1 MATIH
6 SAVRAYSLEA
16 AVVPAM
22 AGAAA
27 GIYSGSSLAY
37 ANGDLSPARLMSLL
51 NRQLYRSTPTEK
63 YATLF
68 FGTYSTTTRVLTFC
82 NAGHLPPV
90 VLGADGTT
98 LAAAGEVPMP
108 DEFDDMPYEEAEVR
122 LSPGDIVLAYS
133 DGLTEPENDFGEFGE
148 QRLIDLV
155 RENRLLPLERISEV
169 ITSAVLDW
177 IGGAEQPDDITLVLA
192 RPV

>member
-1 MATIH
+1 
-6 SAVRAYSLEA
+6 
-16 AVVPAM
+16 
-22 AGAAA
+22 
-27 GIYSGSSLAY
+27 
-37 ANGDLSPARLMSLL
+37 MSLL

-68 FGTYSTTTRVLTFC
+68 FGTYSARERMLTYC

-90 VLGADGTT
+90 VLGADGSTRR
-98 LAAAGEVPMP
+98 LDAGGTVVGL
-108 DEFDDMPYEEAEVR
+108 FDDMSYEEADIR

-155 RENRLLPLERISEV
+155 RENRLLPLERISEIV
-169 ITSAVLDW
+169 ISAVLDW